1 MGFLAFILGPL
12 MALLYQ
18 LIPNYAVTMIVF
30 TVLVRILML
39 PLAIKQQKSTA
50 KMSVYQPLMAEIQE
64 KYKNNKEKQS
74 EELLKIQQEY
84 GYNPMSG
91 CLPII
96 LNLLVMFG
104 IIEVVYRPVQY
115 ILGIPVNVITAAAE
129 ELGIGGTS
137 ATFMQSELIRL
148 IHDGDLLGAF
158 G

>member
-1 MGFLAFILGPL
+1 
-12 MALLYQ
+12 
-18 LIPNYAVTMIVF
+18 
-30 TVLVRILML
+30 
-39 PLAIKQQKSTA
+39 
-50 KMSVYQPLMAEIQE
+50 MSVYQPLMAEIQE

-91 CLPII
+91 CLPMI

-129 ELGIGGTS
+129 NLAS
-137 ATFMQSELIRL
+137 AALRPPICRASSS
-148 IHDGDLLGAF
+148 A
-158 G
+158 